1 MPSHLVVLYTLGIN
15 TALVIDI
22 GFEETTILPICE
34 GTPLIHAWQ
43 AQPLGVKAIQEYVQ
57 YYNNLCIILFT
68 YQHFAQDNN

>member
-22 GFEETTILPICE
+22 GFEETTMLPICE

-57 YYNNLCIILFT
+57 QFMHH
-68 YQHFAQDNN
+68 HFLI